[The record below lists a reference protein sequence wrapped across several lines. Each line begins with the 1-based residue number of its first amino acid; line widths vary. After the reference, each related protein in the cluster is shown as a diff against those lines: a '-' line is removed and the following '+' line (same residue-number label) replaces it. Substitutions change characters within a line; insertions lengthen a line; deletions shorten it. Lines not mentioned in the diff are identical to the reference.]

1 MARTV
6 EKWPGKTVAAWF
18 DWDWFNGEIW
28 EITRDDLPT
37 HQDLRSARQGIYNI
51 SKRSGV
57 PVRTTVVGDSL
68 FIQKKEEWH
77 DDTKDRHS

>member
-6 EKWPGKTVAAWF
+6 EKWPGKTVAAWI

-77 DDTKDRHS
+77 DYTKDRHS

>member
-28 EITRDDLPT
+28 EITHEDLPT

-77 DDTKDRHS
+77 DYTKDRHS